1 MCMFARPVISV
12 SATNIFARITASQT
26 QFLAYQMS
34 YHSDQTNA
42 MILPIPVQL
51 PASDSSVTFIDLSHY
66 RNLFFDFQRGYPE
79 VAQMS
84 IGCSSQTK
92 SVMSDLKVFQVG
104 DYVASF
110 VPTLSDFSRLD
121 ERFRLSDSVWN
132 QLPDYQDFG
141 FVVFQLAQGALKP
154 HPMAFEFVSRKQSI
168 FFPTRHVHDGEVHP
182 AEDFDH
188 NLFLQHAGLDSR
200 VGGYQNCDLSDPNT
214 QLIRSKQIARQ
225 FLKTQDTRGII
236 SPDLLVHRKIIKGNY
251 PNEDYVFSP
260 LGHPDVA
267 SFNFRPWVAWSPWL
281 LAVAGLSWFFTRR
294 ERIRRARMS
303 KDNADHS

>member
-1 MCMFARPVISV
+1 MCIFARPVISV
-12 SATNIFARITASQT
+12 SATNIFARMTASQT
-26 QFLAYQMS
+26 QFLVYQMS
-34 YHSDQTNA
+34 YHSDQKNA
-42 MILPIPVQL
+42 MILPIPVRL
-51 PASDSSVTFIDLSHY
+51 PASEASVTFIDLSHY

-84 IGCSSQTK
+84 IGCSIQTK
-92 SVMSDLKVFQVG
+92 SVMSDLKVFEVG
-104 DYVASF
+104 DYIASF

-154 HPMAFEFVSRKQSI
+154 HPMAFKFESRSQSI

-200 VGGYQNCDLSDPNT
+200 VGGYQNCDLPDSNT
-214 QLIRSKQIARQ
+214 HLIRSKQMAGR

-236 SPDLLVHRKIIKGNY
+236 SPDLLLHRKIIKGNY
-251 PNEDYVFSP
+251 PNKDYEFSP
-260 LGHPDVA
+260 LGHPEVPN
-267 SFNFRPWVAWSPWL
+267 FNFRPWAAWSPWL
-281 LAVAGLSWFFTRR
+281 LAVAGLSWFFARR
-294 ERIRRARMS
+294 ERIRRARRS
-303 KDNADHS
+303 EDSSGHS